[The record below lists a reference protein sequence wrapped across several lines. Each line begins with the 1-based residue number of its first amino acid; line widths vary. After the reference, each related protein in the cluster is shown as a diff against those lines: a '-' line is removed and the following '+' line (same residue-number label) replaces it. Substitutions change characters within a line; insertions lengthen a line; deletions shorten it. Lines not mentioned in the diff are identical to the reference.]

1 MQEQDPSIFPRISIT
16 HVGEW
21 IASHLSFLPSVP
33 LASHGDHLPNTGAAP
48 MLDQLTFDYPK
59 RPDADL

>member
-1 MQEQDPSIFPRISIT
+1 MSEQIQFLDNFKAVD
-16 HVGEW
+16 VGRW
-21 IASHLSFLPSVP
+21 IADHLSFLPSAP

-59 RPDADL
+59 RPDAEL